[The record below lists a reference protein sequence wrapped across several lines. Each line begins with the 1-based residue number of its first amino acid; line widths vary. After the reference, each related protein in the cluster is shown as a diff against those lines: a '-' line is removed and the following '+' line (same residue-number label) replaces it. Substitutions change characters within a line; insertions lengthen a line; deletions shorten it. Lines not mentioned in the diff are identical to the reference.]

1 MYYLPHI
8 FVTEG
13 GIDVARMRRT
23 ERNGPGL
30 LFILVT
36 LVVVAVVGARFL
48 GFYPQSEENDLG
60 PPPSAADEDT
70 RPPDGPVVDPTPR
83 VLIFHSH
90 ASENYHPKDSHTTGS
105 EPGDVVLV
113 GKALVDKLQSLGVTA
128 VHDTTIHDKPRYSDA
143 FINSDRMVE
152 AVLKENPDIQMVLDI
167 HRDGLQ
173 DKPENYTRAEVAGEA
188 VAKILFVVGDKDN
201 DRMAE
206 NLEFAQKISDALD
219 AKYPGV
225 SRGVRV
231 FKSDYSGELHP
242 NSVMV
247 LVGDWRGNSAEE
259 AIRSA
264 ELLAEVIVPLLQ

>member
-1 MYYLPHI
+1 
-8 FVTEG
+8 
-13 GIDVARMRRT
+13 MRRP

-48 GFYPQSEENDLG
+48 GFYPESEEKMPG
-60 PPPSAADEDT
+60 PPQKAGHEEA
-70 RPPDGPVVDPTPR
+70 PPEGPVVDPTPK
-83 VLIFHSH
+83 VLVFHSH
-90 ASENYHPKDSHTTGS
+90 ASENYHPKDSHTTGQV
-105 EPGDVVLV
+105 PGDVVEV
-113 GKALVDKLQSLGVTA
+113 GRAFVAKLQSLGVTA
-128 VHDTTIHDKPRYSDA
+128 LHDTTLHDKPRYSEA

-152 AVLKENPDIQMVLDI
+152 AALKEQPQIQMVLDI

-173 DKPENYTRAEVAGEA
+173 DKPENYTRTDVQGQP

-201 DRMAE
+201 TRVEE
-206 NLEFAQKISDALD
+206 NLRFAQKISDALE
-219 AKYPGV
+219 ARYPGV

-247 LVGDWRGNSAEE
+247 LIGDWRGNTLEE

-264 ELLAEVIVPLLQ
+264 ELLAEVISQLLQ

>member
-1 MYYLPHI
+1 M
-8 FVTEG
+8 
-13 GIDVARMRRT
+13 ARMRRT

-48 GFYPQSEENDLG
+48 GFYPQSGEDDLG
-60 PPPSAADEDT
+60 PPQQDAAHEEA
-70 RPPDGPVVDPTPR
+70 PPEGPVVDPTPK
-83 VLIFHSH
+83 VLVFHSH
-90 ASENYHPKDSHTTGS
+90 ASENYHPNESHTTGQI
-105 EPGDVVLV
+105 PGDVVAV
-113 GKALVDKLQSLGVTA
+113 GKALVDKLSALGITA
-128 VHDTTIHDKPRYSDA
+128 LHDTTIHDKPRYSEA

-152 AVLKENPDIQMVLDI
+152 AVLKEHPEIQIVLDI

-173 DKPENYTRAEVAGEA
+173 DKPENYTRAEVQGMP

-201 DRMAE
+201 TKVEE
-206 NLEFAQKISDALD
+206 NLQFAQSMSDALE

-247 LVGDWRGNSAEE
+247 LVGDWRGNTLEE

-264 ELLAEVIVPLLQ
+264 ELLAEIIVSLIK

>member
-1 MYYLPHI
+1 M
-8 FVTEG
+8 
-13 GIDVARMRRT
+13 ARMRRT

-48 GFYPQSEENDLG
+48 GFYPQSGEDDLG
-60 PPPSAADEDT
+60 PPQQDAAHEEA
-70 RPPDGPVVDPTPR
+70 PPEGPVVDPTPK
-83 VLIFHSH
+83 VLVFHSH
-90 ASENYHPKDSHTTGS
+90 ASENYHPNESHTTGQI
-105 EPGDVVLV
+105 PGDVVAV
-113 GKALVDKLQSLGVTA
+113 GKALVDKLSALGITA
-128 VHDTTIHDKPRYSDA
+128 LHDTTIHDKPRYSEA

-152 AVLKENPDIQMVLDI
+152 AVLKEHPEIQIVLDI

-173 DKPENYTRAEVAGEA
+173 DKPENYTRAEVQGMP

-201 DRMAE
+201 TKVEE
-206 NLEFAQKISDALD
+206 NLQFAQSMSDALE

-247 LVGDWRGNSAEE
+247 LVGDWRGNTLEE

-264 ELLAEVIVPLLQ
+264 ELLAEVIVSLIK

>member
-1 MYYLPHI
+1 M
-8 FVTEG
+8 
-13 GIDVARMRRT
+13 ARMRRT

-48 GFYPQSEENDLG
+48 GFYPQSGEDDLG
-60 PPPSAADEDT
+60 PPQQDAAHEEA
-70 RPPDGPVVDPTPR
+70 PPEGPVVDPTPK
-83 VLIFHSH
+83 VLVFHSH
-90 ASENYHPKDSHTTGS
+90 ASENYHPNESHTTGQI
-105 EPGDVVLV
+105 PGDVVAV
-113 GKALVDKLQSLGVTA
+113 GKALVDKLSALGIA
-128 VHDTTIHDKPRYSDA
+128 ALHDTTIHDKPRYSEA

-152 AVLKENPDIQMVLDI
+152 AVLKEHPEIQIVLDI

-173 DKPENYTRAEVAGEA
+173 DKPENYTRAEVQGMP

-201 DRMAE
+201 TKVEE
-206 NLEFAQKISDALD
+206 NLQFAQSMSDALE

-247 LVGDWRGNSAEE
+247 LVGDWRGNTLEE

-264 ELLAEVIVPLLQ
+264 ELLAEIIVSLIK

>member
-1 MYYLPHI
+1 
-8 FVTEG
+8 
-13 GIDVARMRRT
+13 MRRT

-48 GFYPQSEENDLG
+48 GFYPQSGEDDLG
-60 PPPSAADEDT
+60 PPQQDAAHEEA
-70 RPPDGPVVDPTPR
+70 PPEGPVVDPTPK
-83 VLIFHSH
+83 VLVFHSH
-90 ASENYHPKDSHTTGS
+90 ASENYHPNESHTTGQI
-105 EPGDVVLV
+105 PGDVVAV
-113 GKALVDKLQSLGVTA
+113 GKALVDKLSALGITA
-128 VHDTTIHDKPRYSDA
+128 LHDTTIHDKPRYSEA

-152 AVLKENPDIQMVLDI
+152 AVLKEHPEIQIVLDI

-173 DKPENYTRAEVAGEA
+173 DKPENYTRAEVQGMP

-201 DRMAE
+201 TKVEE
-206 NLEFAQKISDALD
+206 NLQFAQSMSDALE

-247 LVGDWRGNSAEE
+247 LVGDWRGNTLEE

-264 ELLAEVIVPLLQ
+264 ELLAEVIVSLIK

>member
-1 MYYLPHI
+1 
-8 FVTEG
+8 VSEG

-48 GFYPQSEENDLG
+48 GFYPQSGDNGLG
-60 PPPSAADEDT
+60 PPQRKADEET
-70 RPPDGPVVDPTPR
+70 QPPAGPVVDPTPK
-83 VLIFHSH
+83 VLVLHSH
-90 ASENYHPKDSHTTGS
+90 TSENYHPKESHTSGS
-105 EPGDVVLV
+105 ELGDVVTV
-113 GKALVDKLQSLGVTA
+113 GKALVDKLRSLGVTA
-128 VHDTTIHDKPRYSDA
+128 LHDTTIHDKPRYSDA
-143 FINSDRMVE
+143 FINSDRLIQS
-152 AVLKENPDIQMVLDI
+152 VLQEHSEIQMVLDI

-173 DKPENYTRAEVAGEA
+173 DKPENYTRAEVGGEP
-188 VAKILFVVGDKDN
+188 VAKILFVIGDKDN
-201 DRMAE
+201 ALVE
-206 NLEFAQKISDALD
+206 QNLAFAQKISDALE

-247 LVGDWRGNSAEE
+247 LVGDWRGNTVEE
-259 AIRSA
+259 AVRSA

>member
-1 MYYLPHI
+1 
-8 FVTEG
+8 
-13 GIDVARMRRT
+13 VARMRRT

-48 GFYPQSEENDLG
+48 GFYPQSGEDDLG
-60 PPPSAADEDT
+60 PPQQDAAHEEA
-70 RPPDGPVVDPTPR
+70 PPEGPVVDPTPK
-83 VLIFHSH
+83 VLVFHSH
-90 ASENYHPKDSHTTGS
+90 ASENYHPNESHTTGQI
-105 EPGDVVLV
+105 PGDVVAV
-113 GKALVDKLQSLGVTA
+113 GKALVDKLSALGITA
-128 VHDTTIHDKPRYSDA
+128 LHDTTIHDKPRYSEA

-152 AVLKENPDIQMVLDI
+152 AVLKEHPEIQIVLDI

-173 DKPENYTRAEVAGEA
+173 DKPENYTRAEVQGMP

-201 DRMAE
+201 TKVEE
-206 NLEFAQKISDALD
+206 NLQFAQSMSDALE

-247 LVGDWRGNSAEE
+247 LVGDWRGNTLEE

-264 ELLAEVIVPLLQ
+264 ELLAEIIVSLIK

>member
-1 MYYLPHI
+1 
-8 FVTEG
+8 
-13 GIDVARMRRT
+13 MRRT

-48 GFYPQSEENDLG
+48 GFYPQSGEDDLG
-60 PPPSAADEDT
+60 PPQQDAAHEEA
-70 RPPDGPVVDPTPR
+70 PPEGPVVDPTPK
-83 VLIFHSH
+83 VLVFHSH
-90 ASENYHPKDSHTTGS
+90 ASENYHPNESHTTGQI
-105 EPGDVVLV
+105 PGDVVAV
-113 GKALVDKLQSLGVTA
+113 GKALVDKLSALGITA
-128 VHDTTIHDKPRYSDA
+128 LHDTTIHDKPRYSEA

-152 AVLKENPDIQMVLDI
+152 AVLKEHPEIQIVLDI

-173 DKPENYTRAEVAGEA
+173 DKPENYTRAEVQGMP

-201 DRMAE
+201 TKVEE
-206 NLEFAQKISDALD
+206 NLQFAQSMSDALE

-247 LVGDWRGNSAEE
+247 LVGDWRGNTLEE

-264 ELLAEVIVPLLQ
+264 ELLAEIIVSLIK